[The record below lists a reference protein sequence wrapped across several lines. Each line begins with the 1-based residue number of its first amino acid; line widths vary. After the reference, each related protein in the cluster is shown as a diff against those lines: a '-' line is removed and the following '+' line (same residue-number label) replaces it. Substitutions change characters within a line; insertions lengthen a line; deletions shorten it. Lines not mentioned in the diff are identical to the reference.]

1 MARVT
6 VEDCVDKVENR
17 FELILVASHRAR
29 MISSG
34 AKITVERDNDK
45 NPVVALREIAETTVS
60 PGDLKEDLIH
70 SLQKYVEVDE
80 ADPEEPLIGTS
91 SNTVDSGDTEVT
103 SEHMTERDLLKGIEG
118 LALVPREKPEE
129 ELQEEPREEDAN
141 LRY

>member
-45 NPVVALREIAETTVS
+45 NPIVALREIAETTVS

-80 ADPEEPLIGTS
+80 AEPEQPLIGTS
-91 SNTVDSGDTEVT
+91 NTTVNSGDTEVT
-103 SEHMTERDLLKGIEG
+103 SEHMTEEDLLRGIEG